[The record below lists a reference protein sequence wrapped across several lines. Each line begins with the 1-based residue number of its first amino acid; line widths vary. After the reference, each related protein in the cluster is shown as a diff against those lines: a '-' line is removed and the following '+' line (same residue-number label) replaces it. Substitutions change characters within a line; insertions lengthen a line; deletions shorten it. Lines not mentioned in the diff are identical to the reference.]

1 MFSDKIYIVFV
12 AFNLVL
18 RLIYLNNDDT
28 NDSIKKLKTG
38 LVFRSL
44 QKKWQWLY
52 LSWNTLSMCLW
63 QKHVQR
69 LFSNYVIYIWKNQV
83 ATVFLQI
90 FFMINCAVWHTEK
103 CNKSS
108 KNNVLQSSTHCNM
121 WQIWSHIKWDFL
133 CDYKVANDSLWVH
146 TIQHIFL

>member
-44 QKKWQWLY
+44 QKKMALA
-52 LSWNTLSMCLW
+52 
-63 QKHVQR
+63 
-69 LFSNYVIYIWKNQV
+69 I
-83 ATVFLQI
+83 
-90 FFMINCAVWHTEK
+90 
-103 CNKSS
+103 
-108 KNNVLQSSTHCNM
+108 NVLKYSQYVFMTETCP
-121 WQIWSHIKWDFL
+121 
-133 CDYKVANDSLWVH
+133 
-146 TIQHIFL
+146 